1 MTCSGCGFEAPADFA
16 FCPKCGARLAA
27 APAPP
32 PPPPAPP
39 TVPEGDRR
47 PVTVLFADLAGFT
60 ALSEGLDPEDVRA
73 IQSDLFRE
81 MSASIDRY
89 EGFVEKFVGDAVM
102 AVFGA
107 PRAHEDDP
115 ERGLRAALL
124 MRERMDVLNQRW
136 ERRVGRPLALHIGV
150 NTGPVVAGRIGA
162 SADAAYAVT
171 GDTVNTASRLQSAAP
186 AGEIFI
192 SATTYQ
198 LTQHAF
204 AFAPSEEI
212 RVKGKSEPVAVHR
225 LLGPL
230 AAPRSAR
237 GLEGLGLAAPLVGRE
252 RELQR
257 MDAAFEETRAGRAQ
271 VLSLIGE
278 PGAGK
283 TRLQR
288 EFFARL
294 EADGRFEGITIR
306 RAACSALGEQTYGT
320 AAALLRDAYGVEHG
334 ASVEVARSKLAAGL
348 ETLGVGAEDRAAMV
362 AALARVL
369 GLERDD
375 TRVRHLE
382 PEQLKRQIFMA
393 SRALVERRLA
403 TGPLVLVVE
412 DLHWADAASIELL
425 GAVADGL
432 ADRPLLLLL
441 MYRPTLEPDSLG
453 TSRAPHTAIELM
465 PLSRAGSEDLLV
477 AWFGDA
483 TRHFPEHLRNLI
495 LERAGGN
502 PLYLEEVVRALVAA
516 GVLVRDGLTWRC
528 AAEAADAQVPSTL
541 HGLLLARL
549 DRLDP
554 AERRVIQ
561 EAAVIGPRFEA
572 SLLRAASAEPAG
584 LDAALDALVRAD
596 LITPGPDHRFRHGLL
611 QEIVYQNILVARR
624 TELHTR
630 VGTVLE
636 AESGGAP
643 ESLERLETLGHH
655 WSLGADKRRG
665 ARYLM
670 AAGDWARGVYANAD
684 AIGHYRRVLD
694 ALEHCEDV
702 EAERLVARERMAD
715 LLGPTGRR
723 AAALGEYELVEAG
736 YRAAADAPAQ
746 ARILRKMG
754 GLHWDA
760 GARAR
765 ALQCF
770 ETGLALLGADR
781 EHIEGAHLYQEMGR
795 LAFRSGESQ
804 RAVEWAEQARLHAER
819 LAADPS
825 LGAAGRVEAAT
836 AAAQSHNTLGV
847 ALARLGRLE
856 EAVGHIERS
865 VALARENELLQAACR
880 GFANLSVLYS
890 TLDPARAIETC
901 AAGLEMAK
909 KIGDLGFQSR
919 LYANL
924 AVAYCALTNRCDEQG
939 VGAAHAAI
947 DLDRRLG
954 QLDHLAVPL
963 IVLGQIYQ
971 CHGDPTR
978 AIAHYQEALALA
990 EEADEPQLLF
1000 PCYDGLATVHLDLG
1014 DEARAE
1020 EFLLKA
1026 QAVCERVGLEPD
1038 ALVVLPFLD

>member
-1 MTCSGCGFEAPADFA
+1 MTCNSCGFEASADFA
-16 FCPKCGARLAA
+16 FCPKCGTKLAA

-32 PPPPAPP
+32 PPPASTAPD
-39 TVPEGDRR
+39 GDRR

-73 IQSDLFRE
+73 IQNDLFHE
-81 MSASIDRY
+81 MSASIVRY

-115 ERGLRAALL
+115 ERALRAALL
-124 MRERMDVLNQRW
+124 MRERMDALNRRW

-150 NTGPVVAGRIGA
+150 NTGPVVAGRIGSA
-162 SADAAYAVT
+162 ADATYAVT

-186 AGEIFI
+186 AGDIFV
-192 SATTYQ
+192 SEATYQ
-198 LTQHAF
+198 LTHHAF
-204 AFAPSEEI
+204 AFASHEEI
-212 RVKGKSEPVAVHR
+212 RLKGKSEPVAVHR

-237 GLEGLGLAAPLVGRE
+237 GLTGLGLAAALVGRE
-252 RELQR
+252 RELRR
-257 MDAAFEETRAGRAQ
+257 MVAAFDDTQEGRAHI
-271 VLSLIGE
+271 LSLIGE
-278 PGAGK
+278 PGTGK
-283 TRLQR
+283 SRLQQ

-294 EADGRFEGITIR
+294 EAAGSLEGTTIR
-306 RAACSALGEQTYGT
+306 RAACSPLGEQTYGAVAT
-320 AAALLRDAYGVEHG
+320 LLRDAYRVEHG
-334 ASVEVARSKLAAGL
+334 DSVEATRSKLAKGL
-348 ETLGVGAEDRAAMV
+348 VPLGVDAEDRAAMV

-369 GLERDD
+369 GLDQDD
-375 TRVRHLE
+375 ARVRHLE

-393 SRALVERRLA
+393 ILALVEQRLA
-403 TGPLVLVVE
+403 AGPLVLVVE
-412 DLHWADAASIELL
+412 DLHWADAASIEML
-425 GAVADGL
+425 GAVADRL
-432 ADRPLLLLL
+432 ADRPLLVLL
-441 MYRPTLEPDSLG
+441 MYRPTLAADALG
-453 TSRAPHTAIELM
+453 TSRVAHTGIEVTA
-465 PLSRAGSEDLLV
+465 LSRSDSEALL
-477 AWFGDA
+477 AEWFGDS
-483 TRHFPEHLRNLI
+483 TRLFPERLRALI

-502 PLYLEEVVRALVAA
+502 PLYLEEVVRDLIAA
-516 GVLVRDGLTWRC
+516 GVLVRDGLAWRC
-528 AAEAADAQVPSTL
+528 TEEAATAQVPSTL
-541 HGLLLARL
+541 HGLLLARV
-549 DRLDP
+549 DRLDA
-554 AERRVIQ
+554 AERQVIQ
-561 EAAVIGPRFEA
+561 EAAVIGPRFEVP
-572 SLLRAASAEPAG
+572 LLKAVSAEPAAV
-584 LDAALDALVRAD
+584 DAALDALVGAD
-596 LITPGPDHRFRHGLL
+596 LLTPGPEHRFRHGLL

-630 VGTVLE
+630 VGTALE
-636 AESGGAP
+636 AEGTGGP
-643 ESLERLETLGHH
+643 ESLDRLVALGHH
-655 WSLGADKRRG
+655 WTLGTDKRRG
-665 ARYLM
+665 ARYLT

-684 AIGHYRRVLD
+684 AIQHYQRALG
-694 ALEHCEDV
+694 ALERCDSV

-723 AAALGEYELVEAG
+723 GTALDEYGIVEAG
-736 YRAAADAPAQ
+736 YRAAGNAPGR

-760 GARAR
+760 GERAQ

-770 ETGLALLGADR
+770 EGGLGLLEHHN
-781 EHIEGAHLYQEMGR
+781 EHIERAHLYQEMGR
-795 LAFRSGESQ
+795 LAFRSGDSQ

-819 LAADPS
+819 LAAEPGLD
-825 LGAAGRVEAAT
+825 ANGRRDAAT
-836 AAAQSHNTLGV
+836 AAAQSHNTLGA

-865 VALARENELLQAACR
+865 VALARDNGLLQAACR
-880 GFANLSVLYS
+880 GLANLSVLYS
-890 TLDPARAIETC
+890 TLDPARAVETC
-901 AAGLEMAK
+901 TAGLETAK

-978 AIAHYQEALALA
+978 AIAHYREALALA
-990 EEADEPQLLF
+990 EAADEPQLLF

-1014 DEARAE
+1014 DDGVAE
-1020 EFLLKA
+1020 EFLQKA
-1026 QAVCERVGLEPD
+1026 QAVCERAGLEPD